1 MKYDLVGIGLGPS
14 NLSLAALSKPTDLN
28 TLFIE
33 RKKNFRWHSEV
44 MFDDSTMQTSF
55 LKDLV
60 TSVAPTSPYSFLNYL
75 VQKGLFHSFMNTHRS
90 NISRQ
95 EYEQYCQWVAM
106 NLSSNIHFESEVESI
121 SPINQGF
128 EIVTNKE
135 TVQTKNICIG
145 TGPTP
150 NILECAKPY
159 LGRNVLHMK
168 SEAMRTLDLADKRV
182 MVIGGGQSG
191 IEVFRNA
198 LKNVWGRA
206 RSLQLITER
215 DNLQVLDESSFSD
228 EYFTPSYIE
237 NFLKIPSENKSRL
250 IESQRL
256 TSDGNTP
263 WYLETLYRDLYY
275 LKNVEM
281 DPRQIE
287 ILPMR
292 NVHSMEQ
299 NDQSY
304 MVTANNLFETVQE
317 QFEVD
322 VVIMCTGFTNRLP
335 TCLDSLRSKL
345 DLDNL
350 GRFRMNSDYSVK
362 LDHDAD
368 ANIYA
373 VNFSRHHHGISDPQT
388 SLMAWRSGVIL
399 NAILGEELYPTTRQ
413 APSFVRFSSNKE
425 QDLEEGQHVSC

>member
-1 MKYDLVGIGLGPS
+1 MKYDLLGIGLGPS
-14 NLSLAALSKPTDLN
+14 NLSLAALSKPTSLN
-28 TLFIE
+28 TLFVE
-33 RKKNFRWHSEV
+33 RKKNFDWHSEV

-75 VQKGLFHSFMNTHRS
+75 VQKGLFHSFMNTHRTTV
-90 NISRQ
+90 SRK
-95 EYEQYCQWVAM
+95 EYEQYCQWVAA
-106 NLSSNIHFESEVESI
+106 NLSQNIHFERKVESVI
-121 SPINQGF
+121 PIDQGF
-128 EIVTNKE
+128 EIVTDKE
-135 TVQTKNICIG
+135 SFQAKNICVG

-168 SEAMRTLDLADKRV
+168 SDAMRTLDLTDKRV
-182 MVIGGGQSG
+182 MIIGGGQSG

-198 LKNVWGRA
+198 LKNVWGRS
-206 RSLQLITER
+206 RSIQLITER

-228 EYFTPSYIE
+228 EYFTPSYVE
-237 NFLKIPSENKSRL
+237 SFLKIPSENKSRL
-250 IESQRL
+250 VDSQRL

-263 WYLETLYRDLYY
+263 WYLEALYRDLYH

-292 NVHSMEQ
+292 NVHSMESA
-299 NDQSY
+299 NNAY
-304 MVTANNLFETVQE
+304 VLTANNLFETVQE
-317 QFEVD
+317 HFEVD

-335 TCLDSLRSKL
+335 TCLDSLRSQL

-350 GRFRMNSDYSVK
+350 GRFRMNNDYSVK
-362 LDHDAD
+362 LAHDNG

-388 SLMAWRSGVIL
+388 SLMAWRSGVII
-399 NAILGEELYPTTRQ
+399 NSVLGEELYPTSLQ
-413 APSFVRFSSNKE
+413 APSFVRFSSSKQHN
-425 QDLEEGQHVSC
+425 LEEGQHVSC